1 MRLGA
6 LQPAYFPTLN
16 YYWKLAQ
23 CDICVFA
30 DHLRFSKGSTINRSA
45 PLANTLSVL
54 RIPILHND
62 KRAHIATTQT
72 DSHSDWRQKHL
83 RTLHHLFH
91 QWPFGYY
98 YLPLLD
104 EVFRKHY
111 SSLGDFLWS
120 LHQSLLE
127 WLHLPVQIV
136 RASELPTAPESTLQ
150 IVSWSNQLKISHYI
164 TEKEAIEKGWI
175 NREILQ
181 KNKIRCVY
189 FQEMPSSHL
198 LNSHAPGSILTFLMQ
213 FGPEAGYIIRQY
225 LPNVPQKEHQK

>member
-6 LQPAYFPTLN
+6 LQPAYFPALH

-45 PLANTLSVL
+45 PLANNQSVL

-62 KRAHIATTQT
+62 KRAHIATTQM

-91 QWPFGYY
+91 QWPFAYY
-98 YLPLLD
+98 YLPLFE
-104 EVFRKHY
+104 EVFNTDF
-111 SSLGDFLWS
+111 SSLGDFLWT
-120 LHQSLLE
+120 LHQRLLE

-136 RASELPTAPESTLQ
+136 RASELPTASDNTLQ
-150 IVSWSNQLKISHYI
+150 IVSWANQLKGFHYI

-175 NREILQ
+175 DQERLQ

-189 FQEMPSSHL
+189 FQDMPSSHL
-198 LNSHAPGSILTFLMQ
+198 LNSYAQGSILTFLMQ

-225 LPNVPQKEHQK
+225 LPNGTR